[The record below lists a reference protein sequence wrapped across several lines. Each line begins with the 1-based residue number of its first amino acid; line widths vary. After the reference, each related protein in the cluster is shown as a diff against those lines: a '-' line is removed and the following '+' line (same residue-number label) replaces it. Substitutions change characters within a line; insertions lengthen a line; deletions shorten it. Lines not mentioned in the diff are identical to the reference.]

1 MSVAGRHAVVTGGG
15 RGIGLAIA
23 SRLAGEGARVSIVS
37 RTAQCH
43 PERRRVAPQSKGEQT
58 TDFFCA
64 KADVADEGQVRAA
77 FAACRDEN
85 GPIAILVNN
94 AGIAESAP
102 LSRTG
107 LEMWGR
113 IIATN
118 LTGTFLCTREV
129 IDAMVAAGWGR
140 IVNVAS
146 TAGLDGAPYISAY
159 CASKHGVVGFTRAIA
174 EELGSTGVT
183 VNAVCPGYT
192 ETAIMQAAIANIMA
206 KSPRTEKETRELMAR
221 GNPQGR
227 IATPNEVAHEVFEL
241 IDGSRTGIVSIVPSR
256 AVPAQVRPDH

>member
-1 MSVAGRHAVVTGGG
+1 LSVAGKHAVVTGGA

-23 SRLAGEGARVSIVS
+23 SRLAAESARVSIVS
-37 RTAQCH
+37 RTPSAS
-43 PERRRVAPQSKGEQT
+43 AP
-58 TDFFCA
+58 FFAA
-64 KADVADEGQVRAA
+64 KADVSDEGQVHAA
-77 FAACRDEN
+77 FTACRDAN

-129 IDAMVAAGWGR
+129 IEAMVAAGWGR

-146 TAGLDGAPYISAY
+146 TAGLDGGPYISAY

-174 EELGSTGVT
+174 EELASTGVT
-183 VNAVCPGYT
+183 ANAVCPGYT
-192 ETAIMQAAIANIMA
+192 ETAMMQAAIANIMA
-206 KSPRTEKETRELMAR
+206 KTRRTEKETRELMAR

-227 IATPNEVAHEVFEL
+227 IATPDEVANEVFEL
-241 IDGSRTGIVSIVPSR
+241 IEGSRTGIVAIVPSR
-256 AVPAQVRPDH
+256 AVPTQVRPDL